1 MEDLVRKFQGLS
13 QEWNKKNHNLALCQ
27 EKLENL
33 TLDLTRFS
41 YMPRQ
46 ESLATKRE
54 LLIARDTLEIGAILS
69 LEKRDMVAF
78 ERYMTQLKCYYC
90 DYKFVFFHI
99 RYLTELIFPN
109 RHTNTNYLA
118 LTF

>member
-46 ESLATKRE
+46 ESLATKR
-54 LLIARDTLEIGAILS
+54 DTLEIGAILS

-90 DYKFVFFHI
+90 DYKLLSFSIKIHPVFATFVSSLATLRRI
-99 RYLTELIFPN
+99 LT
-109 RHTNTNYLA
+109 
-118 LTF
+118 